1 MREWR
6 DIGLVGGW
14 QVTAS
19 VCFYAIFAATAF
31 VRTEFGVSRTLVGVA
46 VTAAL
51 LGYILLLFPAGAV
64 VDAYGE
70 RLSMVGGLGAL
81 ALAMVVVGLAPS
93 FPLLLV
99 ALVLVGGAYATA
111 MPATN
116 RAVVTAAPPGRRNL
130 AMNVKQ
136 VGVTVGSGSGAL
148 LITAAASRGDWRLGF
163 LVAAV
168 VAAVVAVAFGLGFEG
183 EAGSGS
189 LSLPDVRGLFG
200 DPAYRTL
207 VLSGLFFGATVFTTT
222 GYVVLDMTES
232 VGAAAGVAG
241 ATLALLQVT
250 GSVGRLAGGY
260 VADRLPW
267 SDAVANARVLAVQ
280 AFLTAAL
287 FVAVTVVDAPIPAAA
302 TFAVLGLFVLGFPG
316 IYYGCLTAIV
326 DEGEVGAATAGGQ
339 TTINAGG
346 LVAPPLFGY
355 LADTAGYD
363 AGWLALAAVAVLG
376 GLCVSRLALR
386 RD

>member
-19 VCFYAIFAATAF
+19 ICFYSIFAATAF
-31 VRTEFGVSRTLVGVA
+31 VRAEFDISRTMVGIA
-46 VTAAL
+46 VTAAM
-51 LGYILLLFPAGAV
+51 LGYILMLFPAGAV

-70 RLSMVGGLGAL
+70 RLSMIGGLGAL
-81 ALAMVVVGLAPS
+81 AAAMLIVWQAPS

-99 ALVLVGGAYATA
+99 ALLLVGAAYATA

-116 RAVVTAAPPGRRNL
+116 RAVVTAAPAGRRNL

-136 VGVTVGSGSGAL
+136 VGVTAGSGAGAL
-148 LITAAASRGDWRLGF
+148 LITAAAIHGDWQLGF

-168 VAAVVAVAFGLGFEG
+168 VAVVVTVAFTLGFEG
-183 EAGSGS
+183 APGSGS
-189 LSLPDVRGLFG
+189 LSFPDVRGLFG

-222 GYVVLDMTES
+222 GYVVLHMTES
-232 VGAAAGVAG
+232 VGAAAGLAG
-241 ATLALLQVT
+241 ATLALVQVT
-250 GSVGRLAGGY
+250 GSAGRLAGGY
-260 VADRLPW
+260 VADWLPW
-267 SDAVANARVLAVQ
+267 SDAVANSRVLVVQ
-280 AFLTAAL
+280 AVLTALL
-287 FVAVTVVDAPIPAAA
+287 FGAVTVVDSPIVATA
-302 TFAVLGLFVLGFPG
+302 TFAVLGVFVLGFPG
-316 IYYGCLTAIV
+316 IYYGCMTAIV
-326 DEGEVGAATAGGQ
+326 DDDEVGAATAGGQ
-339 TTINAGG
+339 TTINTGG
-346 LVAPPLFGY
+346 LLAPPLFGY

-363 AGWLALAAVAVLG
+363 AGWLALAAFALLG

-386 RD
+386 SA